1 MRSVVQQALFRP
13 HEVNGAAQPAQVL
26 IPVEF
31 TRRAT

>member
-1 MRSVVQQALFRP
+1 MRSVVQQAFRP
-13 HEVNGAAQPAQVL
+13 HEVNGAAQRAQVL